1 MAVEG
6 RLRPDASL
14 ESGHSFRREHDELR
28 LAAMAAMAE
37 KPLVAAASKPALR
50 NDEMVGILPCMQRRG
65 LWPRSTSNLTRRAV
79 KRRQSERRTCYPRL
93 IAHAHWPSV
102 ISDGFASRPN
112 SADDPFA

>member
-14 ESGHSFRREHDELR
+14 ESGHSFRHEHDELR
-28 LAAMAAMAE
+28 LAAMAE